1 MRLVYLLMVI
11 SLLWGGSVFAQ
22 DLFLVNKGAIKFN
35 SKTARELIHASSDDL
50 KGYFDIEKKVFAFKI
65 DMISFA
71 GFNSPLQREHFNESY
86 METSLFPQA
95 TFSGKVIENVDLRF
109 DGEYNVRAKGKLVIH
124 GIERERIIN
133 SKIKVDGDNIYITS
147 VFTVTL
153 ADHDIKIHRV
163 VYEKLAP
170 EISVEV
176 TAALIP
182 KPR

>member
-1 MRLVYLLMVI
+1 MRLGFLLMVI
-11 SLLWGGSVFAQ
+11 GLLWVNSAVAQ
-22 DLFLVNKGAIKFN
+22 DLFVVNEGEIKFN
-35 SKTARELIHASSDDL
+35 SKTARELIHASSGDL

-65 DMISFA
+65 DMITFV
-71 GFNSPLQREHFNESY
+71 GFNSSLQREHFNENY
-86 METSLFPQA
+86 METAQFPQA

-133 SKIKVDGDNIYITS
+133 SKITVSGNDIAITS
-147 VFTVTL
+147 RFSVVL
-153 ADHDIKIHRV
+153 ADHDIKIPRV

-176 TAALIP
+176 KADLVP